1 MAVNEQQFQQMQV
14 DMAVA
19 KESQANLDRRHEQ
32 FMENIRGTV
41 AEINDSM
48 RGVWKEVNSI
58 HGHITRCRDELRGEI
73 DRDFLSNT
81 EAEKL
86 RGEIKA
92 INTRINMTGAGIVLV
107 LSLVQIAI
115 AIWA

>member
-1 MAVNEQQFQQMQV
+1 MATTEEKVQELEVIVAVSQQR
-14 DMAVA
+14 
-19 KESQANLDRRHEQ
+19 QADLDRRHES
-32 FMENIRGTV
+32 FMDSIRDTV

-58 HGHITRCRDELRGEI
+58 HGHITRCRDELRQEI
-73 DRDFLSNT
+73 DRDFMTKT
-81 EAEKL
+81 EGMAL

-92 INTRINMTGAGIVLV
+92 INTRINMTGAGIVLA
-107 LSLVQIAI
+107 LSLVQIGI

>member
-1 MAVNEQQFQQMQV
+1 MQV
-14 DMAVA
+14 EVAVA
-19 KESQANLDRRHEQ
+19 KEQQANLDRRHEQ

-58 HGHITRCRDELRGEI
+58 HGHITRCRDELRNEI
-73 DRDFLSNT
+73 DRDFLSKT
-81 EAEKL
+81 DAEKI

-92 INTRINMTGAGIVLV
+92 INTRISVAGAGIVLA

-115 AIWA
+115 AIWS